1 MRRLYFWILVILII
15 FGLGC
20 ASLSKIK
27 SGQPIAVNKQ
37 EAFNSTA
44 AQHFIRGSINELRGD
59 YKSAHLEYSQALLYD
74 TSSATIYNKVAEQ
87 YIRMKNIESAKKML
101 LQTRKRFPN
110 NIVTHEILAS
120 IFFSERNWK
129 KAEIELQKMLELDPF
144 DIDSYYSLITTYLH
158 QGKDLKVA
166 EQYKKLI
173 EIGYGSPEMQIKMGD
188 IYLKNKQYKKSKEVF
203 QDFYNN
209 YPDDER
215 SFLAM
220 AKLAIAKKDTILA
233 IDWYQKGID
242 KNINFDSCLEELRD
256 LYIKQKEWDQAI
268 ILLKQIVAKD
278 ASKIVNYL
286 RLGELYF
293 RKGDTTIAIDQFKQ
307 ATDFFPDDFRAHF
320 SLGSI
325 NYQLGNMEPATQ
337 SLQKSIELNEKFER
351 GWTLLGFIYIR
362 NKELEKAEEHFK
374 KAVEIFPESADIAY
388 FLGSVFQ
395 QQKKFDDALPYLE
408 KALELEPENINT
420 LNALA
425 MIYDEKQIY
434 NKSDEMYQRALKLR
448 PDDPLLMNNYSY
460 SLSERGIKLNEA
472 KSMSQKAV
480 AADSTNGAYLDTLG
494 WIHFKL
500 GEYESALK
508 YISKATKV
516 RDSSAEVWEHLG
528 DVYEKLS
535 DMENAKIY
543 WNKAIELDE
552 SRTWLLDKLE
562 DK

>member
-362 NKELEKAEEHFK
+362 NK
-374 KAVEIFPESADIAY
+374 D
-388 FLGSVFQ
+388 
-395 QQKKFDDALPYLE
+395 
-408 KALELEPENINT
+408 
-420 LNALA
+420 
-425 MIYDEKQIY
+425 DEKQIY